1 MHSDPLRRE
10 LLIGVVAFG
19 FGFLVLPFAIYLV
32 GQQVIGDYVEGEGVL
47 HLAEQIWGDLLT
59 LKPTAWILVLSPYLV
74 VQLARLL
81 RALWRTDSPVTR
93 VTDPHD
99 KP

>member
-19 FGFLVLPFAIYLV
+19 FGFLALPFAIYLV

-59 LKPTAWILVLSPYLV
+59 LKPTSSMRRNTRYYILGVSPMTSTSIY
-74 VQLARLL
+74 RG
-81 RALWRTDSPVTR
+81 PG
-93 VTDPHD
+93 
-99 KP
+99 